1 MGVTE
6 DDMPKLKTHQGAAK
20 RVRVTRRGH
29 LLRGRQLGGHLM
41 VRKSPKRRRSLR
53 EVREIEAPDRAR
65 IERLIPY
72 R

>member
-1 MGVTE
+1 V
-6 DDMPKLKTHQGAAK
+6 PKLKTHQGTAK
-20 RVRVTRRGH
+20 RIKVTGRKK

-41 VRKSPKRRRSLR
+41 VHKRPARKRSLR
-53 EVREIEAPDRAR
+53 QLREVERTDLAR

>member
-1 MGVTE
+1 
-6 DDMPKLKTHQGAAK
+6 MPKLKTHQGTAK
-20 RVRVTRRGH
+20 RIKVTGRKK

-41 VRKSPKRRRSLR
+41 VHKRPARKRSLR
-53 EVREIEAPDRAR
+53 QLREVEGTDLAR